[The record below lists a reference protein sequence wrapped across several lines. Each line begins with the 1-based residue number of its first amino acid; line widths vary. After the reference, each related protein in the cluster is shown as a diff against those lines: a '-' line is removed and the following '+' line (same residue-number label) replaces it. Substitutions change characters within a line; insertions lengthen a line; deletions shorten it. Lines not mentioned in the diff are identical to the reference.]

1 VPAAGHRVGPL
12 DHLRLSQP
20 PQAHPADRPAGREPR
35 RREQTDPQARQDHV
49 LYQVEAVR
57 ALGDPRLE
65 AGQRGHHPDHLLVG
79 GVARVDDPGVVPV
92 AAEDLHRGAAGT
104 RAGRRAQA
112 PRGGA
117 QRPAVQLL
125 AVRPGIQP
133 GRREVVVIGQ
143 HEVHLVRREQGQ
155 RLGRFLLEQ
164 VQPDLRLP
172 SGQRPGDRQQ
182 DLAERRG
189 EGGHPHRPGR
199 RSRRVQVA
207 AGGLDR
213 GQDGDRVPGQPPPGR
228 GQPHPPPVRLGQ
240 RGARLPGQRR
250 DLLRHGG
257 GGDVHRLADLAHRA
271 EAGQLEQ

>member
-1 VPAAGHRVGPL
+1 VIPVPAEHL
-12 DHLRLSQP
+12 DRI
-20 PQAHPADRPAGREPR
+20 
-35 RREQTDPQARQDHV
+35 
-49 LYQVEAVR
+49 
-57 ALGDPRLE
+57 
-65 AGQRGHHPDHLLVG
+65 
-79 GVARVDDPGVVPV
+79 
-92 AAEDLHRGAAGT
+92 AAGT

-117 QRPAVQLL
+117 QRPAVQLP
-125 AVRPGIQP
+125 AVRAAIRR
-133 GRREVVVIGQ
+133 GRREVVVVGQ
-143 HEVHLVRREQGQ
+143 HEIHLVGREQGQ
-155 RLGRFLLEQ
+155 RLVRLLLEQ

-172 SGQRPGDRQQ
+172 PGQRPGDRQQ

-189 EGGHPHRPGR
+189 EGGHPDRPGR

-228 GQPHPPPVRLGQ
+228 GQPHPPPIRLGQ

-257 GGDVHRLADLAHRA
+257 GSDVHRLADLAHRA
-271 EAGQLEQ
+271 EAGQLEQQLQAARVHGINHSVLMNDMSINLTWTRTIALVSTGNHDR